1 MYINM
6 NCEDLHLP
14 ILPNIWNGSLN
25 TKIISYCCH
34 FILVYVYINLKI
46 FFFNAVHSIQHYIC
60 IYTYITNLCMHMF
73 TDFSVI
79 KYEFISIYM
88 YIYTVPCEVIVEAF
102 GFYFL
107 QGTKNMERN
116 HWSPDSCEVH
126 GTETQKC
133 HIQFWKCI
141 YIFMYLKIKITF
153 CESCYVPNSVKYNLN

>member
-60 IYTYITNLCMHMF
+60 IYMYISNLCMYMF

-88 YIYTVPCEVIVEAF
+88 YIYTVPYEVTVEAF

-116 HWSPDSCEVH
+116 HWSQDSCEVH
-126 GTETQKC
+126 GTETQNV
-133 HIQFWKCI
+133 ILNFENAFTFLCI
-141 YIFMYLKIKITF
+141 LILKELF
-153 CESCYVPNSVKYNLN
+153 VKVATSPLVLSII

>member
-46 FFFNAVHSIQHYIC
+46 FFLMQCIQFNI
-60 IYTYITNLCMHMF
+60 IY
-73 TDFSVI
+73 V
-79 KYEFISIYM
+79 
-88 YIYTVPCEVIVEAF
+88 YIYVHYQSLYAHV
-102 GFYFL
+102 YWFL
-107 QGTKNMERN
+107 CNKIWIYKHIHVYIYCTLRGDRRSFWLLLPTGDKEYGEESLKSRLLRGTWYWN
-116 HWSPDSCEVH
+116 
-126 GTETQKC
+126 TKC

-153 CESCYVPNSVKYNLN
+153 CESCYVPISVKYNLN